1 VAGEAVRA
9 DAREGAIKTG
19 HKELK
24 EASIAT
30 PPFRL
35 ATPAGDP
42 FANAVPQ
49 RNPNDKSD
57 CDFQHRDTGVEPL
70 SLTIRDR
77 QSNQNGGYRL
87 LGWTCC
93 CPCAAVSCSSAK
105 RCQIWAIFTRVAL
118 PSSCWRVRA
127 TSKHSR
133 ARCRYSSALLATTRR
148 PVYRDKRSWRR
159 RRSKLGHSGRR
170 TNRFQVANTGG
181 GE

>member
-1 VAGEAVRA
+1 MRARAQRAICAFSNRAIVRF
-9 DAREGAIKTG
+9 RTVTFLPKSKRG
-19 HKELK
+19 HKELI

-35 ATPAGDP
+35 ATLAGNP

-77 QSNQNGGYRL
+77 QSNQYGGYRL

-105 RCQIWAIFTRVAL
+105 RCQIWAIFLEWPSRLRVGGCGRPLNTLVRDADILL
-118 PSSCWRVRA
+118 PCSP
-127 TSKHSR
+127 
-133 ARCRYSSALLATTRR
+133 R
-148 PVYRDKRSWRR
+148 PVAPFIVNKRSWRR
-159 RRSKLGHSGRR
+159 
-170 TNRFQVANTGG
+170 GG
-181 GE
+181 NDKQ